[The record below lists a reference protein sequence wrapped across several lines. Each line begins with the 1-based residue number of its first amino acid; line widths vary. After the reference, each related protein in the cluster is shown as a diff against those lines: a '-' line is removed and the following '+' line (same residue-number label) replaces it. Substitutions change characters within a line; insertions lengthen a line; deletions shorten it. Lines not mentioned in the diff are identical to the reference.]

1 MLIGASG
8 QQVGV
13 LGYRDSSPGEARCEH
28 HKPEDGSMDGTSAS
42 PQPHNAAQRSAHIR
56 QVVLAKGVE
65 LRERYPILK
74 HQDALGAG
82 ILAFALIGMIGS
94 AALYISGHMAWWA
107 CLLLNA
113 FFASLTHE
121 LEHDLIHSMYFRKQ
135 RVPHNLMMG
144 LVWLARPST
153 INPWIRRHLHLNHH
167 KVSGTETD
175 MEERAIT
182 NGEPWGFARLLMVG
196 DNMMSAFIR
205 LLRAPTWAHKWSIL
219 KRVFKVYAPLALV
232 HWGAWY
238 VFLGFHAANGI
249 AYLLGSPIEWSATT
263 LSVMQVID
271 IAAVV
276 IIGPNVLRTFC
287 LHFISSNMH
296 YYGDVEPGNVLQQCQ
311 VLNPWWLW
319 PLQAFCFN
327 FGSSHGIH
335 HFVVKEPFYIRQMT
349 VAVAHK
355 VMREM
360 GVRFND
366 FGTFGRANRFVR
378 RDEVAVSGEAVEV

>member
-1 MLIGASG
+1 
-8 QQVGV
+8 
-13 LGYRDSSPGEARCEH
+13 
-28 HKPEDGSMDGTSAS
+28 MDGTSAS
-42 PQPHNAAQRSAHIR
+42 PQRHNAAQRSAHIR
-56 QVVLAKGVE
+56 QVVLAKGME

-82 ILAFALIGMIGS
+82 ILAFALAGMISS
-94 AALYISGHMAWWA
+94 AALYITGHMTWWV

-205 LLRAPTWAHKWSIL
+205 LLRAPTWAHKWNIL
-219 KRVFKVYAPLALV
+219 KRVFKVYAPLALL

-249 AYLLGSPIEWSATT
+249 ASLLGAPIEWSATT
-263 LSVMQVID
+263 FSVMQVID

-296 YYGDVEPGNVLQQCQ
+296 YYGDVEPGNVMQQCQ

-349 VAVAHK
+349 VPVAHK

-366 FGTFGRANRFVR
+366 FGTFGRANRYVR
-378 RDEVAVSGEAVEV
+378 RDERVSEEVRTARA

>member
-1 MLIGASG
+1 
-8 QQVGV
+8 
-13 LGYRDSSPGEARCEH
+13 
-28 HKPEDGSMDGTSAS
+28 MDRTSAS
-42 PQPHNAAQRSAHIR
+42 PQRLNASQRSAHIR
-56 QVVLAKGVE
+56 EVVLAKGVE
-65 LRERYPILK
+65 LRQRYPILH

-82 ILAFALIGMIGS
+82 ILAFALAGMIGS
-94 AALYISGHMAWWA
+94 AALYINGHMAWWV

-121 LEHDLIHSMYFRKQ
+121 LEHDLIHSMYFRKK
-135 RVPHNLMMG
+135 RIPHNLMMA

-182 NGEPWGFARLLMVG
+182 NGEPWGFARLLMIG
-196 DNMMSAFIR
+196 DNIMSAFIR
-205 LLRAPTWAHKWSIL
+205 MLRAKTWAHKFSII
-219 KRVFKVYAPLALV
+219 KRTLKVYAPLALV

-238 VFLGFHAANGI
+238 VFLGFHAANGV
-249 AYLLGSPIEWSATT
+249 AHLTGAPIEWSATM

-287 LHFISSNMH
+287 LHFVSSNMH
-296 YYGDVEPGNVLQQCQ
+296 YYGDVEPGNVMQQTQ
-311 VLNPWWLW
+311 VLNPWWMW
-319 PLQAFCFN
+319 PMQAFCFN
-327 FGSSHGIH
+327 FGSSHGVH

-349 VAVAHK
+349 VPVAHK

-366 FGTFGRANRFVR
+366 FGTFKRANRFVR
-378 RDEVAVSGEAVEV
+378 KEEVQGQTVEGLRV

>member
-1 MLIGASG
+1 
-8 QQVGV
+8 
-13 LGYRDSSPGEARCEH
+13 
-28 HKPEDGSMDGTSAS
+28 MDRTSAS
-42 PQPHNAAQRSAHIR
+42 PQRHNAAQRSAHIR
-56 QVVLAKGVE
+56 EVVLAKGVE
-65 LRERYPILK
+65 LRERYPILN

-82 ILAFALIGMIGS
+82 ILAFALAGMIGS
-94 AALYISGHMAWWA
+94 AALYISGHMAWWV

-135 RVPHNLMMG
+135 RVPHNLMLG

-196 DNMMSAFIR
+196 DNVMSAFIR
-205 LLRAPTWAHKWSIL
+205 MLRARTWTHKFSII
-219 KRVFKVYAPLALV
+219 KRSLKVYAPLALV

-249 AYLLGSPIEWSATT
+249 AYLMGSPIEWSATT

-296 YYGDVEPGNVLQQCQ
+296 YYGDIEAGNVLQQCQ

-335 HFVVKEPFYIRQMT
+335 HFVVKEPFYIRQLT
-349 VAVAHK
+349 VPVAHK

-378 RDEVAVSGEAVEV
+378 KEEVVQKEVQTAQA

>member
-1 MLIGASG
+1 M
-8 QQVGV
+8 Q
-13 LGYRDSSPGEARCEH
+13 
-28 HKPEDGSMDGTSAS
+28 GTSAS
-42 PQPHNAAQRSAHIR
+42 PQRLNAAQRSAHIR
-56 QVVLAKGVE
+56 EVVLAKGVE
-65 LRERYPILK
+65 LRQRYPVLT

-82 ILAFALIGMIGS
+82 ILAFALAGMIGS
-94 AALYISGHMAWWA
+94 AVLYIEGYMAWWV

-167 KVSGTETD
+167 KVSGSETD

-182 NGEPWGFARLLMVG
+182 NGEPWGFARLLMIG
-196 DNMMSAFIR
+196 DNIMSAFIR
-205 LLRAPTWAHKWSIL
+205 MLRAKTWAHKFSII
-219 KRVFKVYAPLALV
+219 KRTLKVYAPLALV

-249 AYLLGSPIEWSATT
+249 AYLLGAPIEWSATT
-263 LSVMQVID
+263 LSVMHVID

-296 YYGDVEPGNVLQQCQ
+296 YYGDIEPGNVMQQCQ
-311 VLNPWWLW
+311 VLDAWWLW

-335 HFVVKEPFYIRQMT
+335 HFVVKEPFYIRQLT
-349 VAVAHK
+349 VPVAHK

-366 FGTFGRANRFVR
+366 LGTFGRANRFVSKE
-378 RDEVAVSGEAVEV
+378 EVRGEDVEGVRV

>member
-1 MLIGASG
+1 M
-8 QQVGV
+8 
-13 LGYRDSSPGEARCEH
+13 H
-28 HKPEDGSMDGTSAS
+28 GTSAS
-42 PQPHNAAQRSAHIR
+42 PQRLNAAQRSAHIR
-56 QVVLAKGVE
+56 EVVLAKGVE
-65 LRERYPILK
+65 LRQRYPILK

-82 ILAFALIGMIGS
+82 ILACALAGMIGS
-94 AALYISGHMAWWA
+94 AALYITGHMAWWA
-107 CLLLNA
+107 CLLLNG

-135 RVPHNLMMG
+135 RLPHNLMMG

-167 KVSGTETD
+167 KVSGSETD

-196 DNMMSAFIR
+196 DNVMSAFIR
-205 LLRAPTWAHKWSIL
+205 MLRAKTWAHKFSII
-219 KRVFKVYAPLALV
+219 KRTLKVYAPLALA

-249 AYLLGSPIEWSATT
+249 AHLLGAPIEWSATT
-263 LSVMQVID
+263 LSVMSVID

-296 YYGDVEPGNVLQQCQ
+296 YYGDIEPGNVMQQCQ
-311 VLNPWWLW
+311 VLNAWWLW

-327 FGSSHGIH
+327 FGSSHAIH
-335 HFVVKEPFYIRQMT
+335 HFVVKEPFYIRQLT
-349 VAVAHK
+349 VPVAHK

-366 FGTFGRANRFVR
+366 FGTFGRANRFVCR
-378 RDEVAVSGEAVEV
+378 EAAQGETVEGARA

>member
-1 MLIGASG
+1 M
-8 QQVGV
+8 
-13 LGYRDSSPGEARCEH
+13 H
-28 HKPEDGSMDGTSAS
+28 GTSAS
-42 PQPHNAAQRSAHIR
+42 PERLNAQQRSAHIR
-56 QVVLAKGVE
+56 EVVLAKGVE
-65 LRERYPILK
+65 LRQRYPILL

-82 ILAFALIGMIGS
+82 ILAFALAGMVGS
-94 AALYISGHMAWWA
+94 AALYISGHMAWWV

-135 RVPHNLMMG
+135 RLPHNLMMG

-182 NGEPWGFARLLMVG
+182 NGEPWGIARLLMVG
-196 DNMMSAFIR
+196 DNLMSAFIR
-205 LLRAPTWAHKWSIL
+205 MLRAKTWAHKLSIVQRSL
-219 KRVFKVYAPLALV
+219 KVYAPLALL

-238 VFLGFHAANGI
+238 VFLGFHGI
-249 AYLLGSPIEWSATT
+249 NAIAWLMGASVAWSANT
-263 LSVMQVID
+263 LAVMQMID

-287 LHFISSNMH
+287 LHFVSSNMH
-296 YYGDVEPGNVLQQCQ
+296 YYGDIEAGNVIQQTQ
-311 VLNPWWLW
+311 VLNPWWMW

-349 VAVAHK
+349 VPVAHK

-366 FGTFGRANRFVR
+366 FGTFGRANRFTRKEQVAGEEVR
-378 RDEVAVSGEAVEV
+378 TVRA

>member
-1 MLIGASG
+1 
-8 QQVGV
+8 
-13 LGYRDSSPGEARCEH
+13 
-28 HKPEDGSMDGTSAS
+28 MDRTSAS
-42 PQPHNAAQRSAHIR
+42 PQRHNAAQRSAHIR
-56 QVVLAKGVE
+56 EVVLAKGVE
-65 LRERYPILK
+65 LRERYPILN

-82 ILAFALIGMIGS
+82 ILAFALAGMIGS
-94 AALYISGHMAWWA
+94 AALYITGHMAWWA

-196 DNMMSAFIR
+196 DNVMSAFIR
-205 LLRAPTWAHKWSIL
+205 MLRAKTWAHKFSII
-219 KRVFKVYAPLALV
+219 KRSLKVYAPLALV

-249 AYLLGSPIEWSATT
+249 AYLMGSSIEWSATT

-296 YYGDVEPGNVLQQCQ
+296 YYGDIEAGNVLQQCQ

-335 HFVVKEPFYIRQMT
+335 HFVVKEPFYIRQLT
-349 VAVAHK
+349 VPVAHK

-378 RDEVAVSGEAVEV
+378 KEEVLQKAVQTAEA

>member
-1 MLIGASG
+1 
-8 QQVGV
+8 
-13 LGYRDSSPGEARCEH
+13 
-28 HKPEDGSMDGTSAS
+28 MDRTSAS
-42 PQPHNAAQRSAHIR
+42 PPRHNAAQQSAHIR
-56 QVVLAKGVE
+56 EVVLAKGVE
-65 LRERYPILK
+65 LRERYPILQ
-74 HQDALGAG
+74 HQNALGAG
-82 ILAFALIGMIGS
+82 ILAFALAGMIGS
-94 AALYISGHMAWWA
+94 AVLYITGHMAWWV

-196 DNMMSAFIR
+196 DNVMSAFIR
-205 LLRAPTWAHKWSIL
+205 MLRAKTWAHKFSII
-219 KRVFKVYAPLALV
+219 KRSLKVYAPLALV

-249 AYLLGSPIEWSATT
+249 AYLMGSPIEWSATT

-296 YYGDVEPGNVLQQCQ
+296 YYGDIEAGNVLQQCQ

-349 VAVAHK
+349 VPVAHK

-378 RDEVAVSGEAVEV
+378 RDEVVAEEARTAQA

>member
-1 MLIGASG
+1 M
-8 QQVGV
+8 
-13 LGYRDSSPGEARCEH
+13 H
-28 HKPEDGSMDGTSAS
+28 GTSAS
-42 PQPHNAAQRSAHIR
+42 PERLNAQQRSAHIR
-56 QVVLAKGVE
+56 EVVLAKGVE
-65 LRERYPILK
+65 LRQRYPILL

-82 ILAFALIGMIGS
+82 ILAFALAGMVGS
-94 AALYISGHMAWWA
+94 AALYISGHMAWWV

-135 RVPHNLMMG
+135 RLPHNLMMG

-182 NGEPWGFARLLMVG
+182 NGEPWGIARLLMVG
-196 DNMMSAFIR
+196 DNLMSAFIR
-205 LLRAPTWAHKWSIL
+205 MLRAKTWAHKLSIVQRSL
-219 KRVFKVYAPLALV
+219 KVYAPLALL

-238 VFLGFHAANGI
+238 VFLGFHGI
-249 AYLLGSPIEWSATT
+249 NAIAWLMGTSVAWSANT
-263 LSVMQVID
+263 LAVMQMID

-287 LHFISSNMH
+287 LHFVSSNMH
-296 YYGDVEPGNVLQQCQ
+296 YYGDIEAGNVIQQTQ
-311 VLNPWWLW
+311 VLNPWWMW

-349 VAVAHK
+349 VPVAHK

-366 FGTFGRANRFVR
+366 FGTFGRANRFTRKEQVAGEEVR
-378 RDEVAVSGEAVEV
+378 TVRA

>member
-1 MLIGASG
+1 M
-8 QQVGV
+8 
-13 LGYRDSSPGEARCEH
+13 H
-28 HKPEDGSMDGTSAS
+28 GTSAS
-42 PQPHNAAQRSAHIR
+42 PDRLNAQQRSAHIR
-56 QVVLAKGVE
+56 EVVLAKGVE
-65 LRERYPILK
+65 LRERYPLLK

-82 ILAFALIGMIGS
+82 ILAFALIGMVGS
-94 AALYISGHMAWWA
+94 AVLYINGHLAWWA

-113 FFASLTHE
+113 FLASLTHE

-135 RVPHNLMMG
+135 RVPHNLMLG

-167 KVSGTETD
+167 KVSGSEAD

-182 NGEPWGFARLLMVG
+182 NGEPWGVVRLLMVG
-196 DNMMSAFIR
+196 DNLMAALIR
-205 LLRAPTWAHKWSIL
+205 LLRAPTWSHKFSIL
-219 KRVFKVYAPLALV
+219 RRVLKVYAPLALL

-238 VFLGFHAANGI
+238 LFLGFHAINAV
-249 AYLLGSPIEWSATT
+249 AYLAGASVQWSDTT
-263 LSVMQVID
+263 LAVMQVID

-287 LHFISSNMH
+287 LHFVSSNMH
-296 YYGDVEPGNVLQQCQ
+296 YYGDVEPGNVLQQTQ

-335 HFVVKEPFYIRQMT
+335 HFVVKEPFYIRQLT
-349 VAVAHK
+349 VPVAHK

-366 FGTFGRANRFVR
+366 FGTFGRANRFTR
-378 RDEVAVSGEAVEV
+378 KAAPQAEAAPGLRV

>member
-1 MLIGASG
+1 M
-8 QQVGV
+8 
-13 LGYRDSSPGEARCEH
+13 H
-28 HKPEDGSMDGTSAS
+28 GTSAS
-42 PQPHNAAQRSAHIR
+42 PQRLNAAQRSAHIR
-56 QVVLAKGVE
+56 EVVLAKGVE
-65 LRERYPILK
+65 LRQRYPILN

-82 ILAFALIGMIGS
+82 ILAFALAGMIGS
-94 AALYISGHMAWWA
+94 AALYMTGHMAWWA

-196 DNMMSAFIR
+196 DNMMSSFIR
-205 LLRAPTWAHKWSIL
+205 MLRAKTWAHKFSIVQRTL
-219 KRVFKVYAPLALV
+219 KVYAPLALV

-238 VFLGFHAANGI
+238 VFLGFHAINGI
-249 AYLLGSPIEWSATT
+249 AFLMGAPIEWSATT

-296 YYGDVEPGNVLQQCQ
+296 YYGDIEPGNVMQQCQ
-311 VLNPWWLW
+311 VLNAGWLW

-349 VAVAHK
+349 VPVAHK

-366 FGTFGRANRFVR
+366 FGTFGRANRFERKDAAQPREVR
-378 RDEVAVSGEAVEV
+378 AAQV

>member
-1 MLIGASG
+1 
-8 QQVGV
+8 
-13 LGYRDSSPGEARCEH
+13 
-28 HKPEDGSMDGTSAS
+28 MDGTSAS
-42 PQPHNAAQRSAHIR
+42 PQRHNAAQRSAHIR

-65 LRERYPILK
+65 LRERHPILK

-94 AALYISGHMAWWA
+94 AALYITGHMAWWV

-196 DNMMSAFIR
+196 DNVMSAFIR
-205 LLRAPTWAHKWSIL
+205 MLRAI
-219 KRVFKVYAPLALV
+219 KRTLKVYAPLALV

-249 AYLLGSPIEWSATT
+249 AYLLGAPIQWSATT

-296 YYGDVEPGNVLQQCQ
+296 YYGDVELGNVLQQCQ

-349 VAVAHK
+349 VPVAHK

-378 RDEVAVSGEAVEV
+378 RDEVVVAGEAVEA

>member
-1 MLIGASG
+1 
-8 QQVGV
+8 
-13 LGYRDSSPGEARCEH
+13 
-28 HKPEDGSMDGTSAS
+28 MDRTSAS
-42 PQPHNAAQRSAHIR
+42 PQRLNAAQRSAHIR
-56 QVVLAKGVE
+56 EVVLARGVE
-65 LRERYPILK
+65 LREQYPILK

-82 ILAFALIGMIGS
+82 ILTFAIAGMVGS
-94 AALYISGHMAWWA
+94 AALYMTGHMAWWA

-135 RVPHNLMMG
+135 KVPHNLMMG

-167 KVSGTETD
+167 KVSGSEAD
-175 MEERAIT
+175 LEERAIT
-182 NGEPWGFARLLMVG
+182 NGEPWGFARLLMIG
-196 DNMMSAFIR
+196 DNIMSSFIR
-205 LLRAPTWAHKWSIL
+205 MLRAKTWAMKFSIIYRTL
-219 KRVFKVYAPLALV
+219 KVYAPLALM

-238 VFLGFHAANGI
+238 VFLGFHAANGV
-249 AYLLGSPIEWSATT
+249 AHLMGAPIEWSATT

-271 IAAVV
+271 IAVVV

-296 YYGDVEPGNVLQQCQ
+296 YYGDVEPGNVMQQCQ
-311 VLNPWWLW
+311 VLNAPWLW

-335 HFVVKEPFYIRQMT
+335 HFVVKEPFYIRQLT
-349 VAVAHK
+349 VPVAHK

-366 FGTFGRANRFVR
+366 FGTFARANRFERRETVEGQTVEGVR
-378 RDEVAVSGEAVEV
+378 V

>member
-1 MLIGASG
+1 M
-8 QQVGV
+8 
-13 LGYRDSSPGEARCEH
+13 H
-28 HKPEDGSMDGTSAS
+28 GTSAS
-42 PQPHNAAQRSAHIR
+42 PQRLNAAQRSARIR
-56 QVVLAKGVE
+56 EVVLAKGVE

-82 ILAFALIGMIGS
+82 ILAFALAGMIGS
-94 AALYISGHMAWWA
+94 AALYITGHMAWWA

-182 NGEPWGFARLLMVG
+182 NGEPWGIARLLMVG
-196 DNMMSAFIR
+196 DNMMSSFIR
-205 LLRAPTWAHKWSIL
+205 MLRAKTWAQKVSIVQRTL
-219 KRVFKVYAPLALV
+219 KVYAPLALV

-238 VFLGFHAANGI
+238 VFLGFHAANGV
-249 AYLLGSPIEWSATT
+249 AHLMGAQIEWSATT
-263 LSVMQVID
+263 LSVINVID

-296 YYGDVEPGNVLQQCQ
+296 YYGDVELGNVMQQCQ
-311 VLNPWWLW
+311 VLNAKWLW

-327 FGSSHGIH
+327 FGSTHGIH

-349 VAVAHK
+349 APVAHK

-366 FGTFGRANRFVR
+366 IGTFTRANRFVR
-378 RDEVAVSGEAVEV
+378 KETEQPQQAQTAQA

>member
-1 MLIGASG
+1 
-8 QQVGV
+8 
-13 LGYRDSSPGEARCEH
+13 
-28 HKPEDGSMDGTSAS
+28 MDRTSAS
-42 PQPHNAAQRSAHIR
+42 PQRHNAAQRSAHIR
-56 QVVLAKGVE
+56 EVVLAKGVE
-65 LRERYPILK
+65 LRERYPILQ

-82 ILAFALIGMIGS
+82 ILAFALAGMIGS
-94 AALYISGHMAWWA
+94 AALYITGHMAWWV

-196 DNMMSAFIR
+196 DNVMSAFIR
-205 LLRAPTWAHKWSIL
+205 MLRARTWAHKINII
-219 KRVFKVYAPLALV
+219 KRTLKVYAPLALV

-238 VFLGFHAANGI
+238 VFLGFHAANGV
-249 AYLLGSPIEWSATT
+249 AYLMGSPIEWSATT

-296 YYGDVEPGNVLQQCQ
+296 YYGDIEAGNVLQQCQ

-335 HFVVKEPFYIRQMT
+335 HFVVKEPFYIRQLT
-349 VAVAHK
+349 VPVAHK

-378 RDEVAVSGEAVEV
+378 KDEVVAGEARTAQA

>member
-1 MLIGASG
+1 M
-8 QQVGV
+8 Q
-13 LGYRDSSPGEARCEH
+13 
-28 HKPEDGSMDGTSAS
+28 GTSAS
-42 PQPHNAAQRSAHIR
+42 PQRLNAAQRSAHIR
-56 QVVLAKGVE
+56 EVVLAKGVE
-65 LRERYPILK
+65 LRQRYPVLT

-82 ILAFALIGMIGS
+82 ILAFALAGMIGS
-94 AALYISGHMAWWA
+94 AVLYIEGYMAWWV

-167 KVSGTETD
+167 KVSGSETD

-182 NGEPWGFARLLMVG
+182 NGEPWGFARLLMIG
-196 DNMMSAFIR
+196 DNIMSAFIR
-205 LLRAPTWAHKWSIL
+205 MLRAKTWAHKFSII
-219 KRVFKVYAPLALV
+219 KRTLKVYAPLALV

-249 AYLLGSPIEWSATT
+249 AYLLGAPIEWSATT
-263 LSVMQVID
+263 LSVMHVID

-296 YYGDVEPGNVLQQCQ
+296 YYGDIEPGNVMQQCQ
-311 VLNPWWLW
+311 VLNAWWLW

-335 HFVVKEPFYIRQMT
+335 HFVVKEPFYIRQLT
-349 VAVAHK
+349 VPVAHK

-366 FGTFGRANRFVR
+366 LGTFGRANRFVR
-378 RDEVAVSGEAVEV
+378 KEEVRGENVEGVRV

>member
-1 MLIGASG
+1 
-8 QQVGV
+8 
-13 LGYRDSSPGEARCEH
+13 
-28 HKPEDGSMDGTSAS
+28 MDGTSAS
-42 PQPHNAAQRSAHIR
+42 PQQHNAAQRSAHIR

-82 ILAFALIGMIGS
+82 ILAFALLGMIGS
-94 AALYISGHMAWWA
+94 AALYITGHMAWWV

-135 RVPHNLMMG
+135 RVPHNLMLG

-167 KVSGTETD
+167 KVSGTEAD

-205 LLRAPTWAHKWSIL
+205 LLRTPTWAHKWNIL
-219 KRVFKVYAPLALV
+219 KKVFKVYAPLALL

-249 AYLLGSPIEWSATT
+249 AYLSGSPIEWSVTT

-287 LHFISSNMH
+287 LHFVSSNMH

-349 VAVAHK
+349 VPVAHK

-378 RDEVAVSGEAVEV
+378 KEAVAQEEVRTARA

>member
-1 MLIGASG
+1 
-8 QQVGV
+8 
-13 LGYRDSSPGEARCEH
+13 
-28 HKPEDGSMDGTSAS
+28 MDGTSAS
-42 PQPHNAAQRSAHIR
+42 PQRHNAAQRSVHIR
-56 QVVLAKGVE
+56 QVVLAKGME

-82 ILAFALIGMIGS
+82 ILAFALAGMIGS
-94 AALYISGHMAWWA
+94 AALYITGHMAWWV

-196 DNMMSAFIR
+196 DNIMSAFIR

-219 KRVFKVYAPLALV
+219 KRVFKVYAPLALL

-249 AYLLGSPIEWSATT
+249 ASLLGAPIEWSATT

-296 YYGDVEPGNVLQQCQ
+296 YYGDVEPGNVMQQCQ

-349 VAVAHK
+349 VPVAHK

-378 RDEVAVSGEAVEV
+378 RDEVVSEEARTAQA